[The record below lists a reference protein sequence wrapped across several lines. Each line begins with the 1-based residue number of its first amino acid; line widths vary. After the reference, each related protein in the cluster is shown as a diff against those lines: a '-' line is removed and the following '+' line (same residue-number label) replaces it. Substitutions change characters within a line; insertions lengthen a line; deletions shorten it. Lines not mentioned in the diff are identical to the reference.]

1 MTETQSQQLQGYSSY
16 NGQPSESALKLRLDT
31 AMILESIEIDL
42 RGEKITIIEKNGQL
56 TTIKSTIGTPKLNEK
71 GVQDVM
77 KCIKSV
83 ISPSTI
89 QGNLER
95 DEWEQ
100 FIFYLRLDLNKMF
113 FINLPNYDLEES
125 NYESVINDIVNI
137 ALLVISRTIE
147 NGERNS
153 YQQTVKH
160 TESQTIEGKKGFLPI

>member
-1 MTETQSQQLQGYSSY
+1 MTESQSQQLQGYSSY
-16 NGQPSESALKLRLDT
+16 NTQPTESALKLRLDT
-31 AMILESIEIDL
+31 DRILESIEVDL
-42 RGEKITIIEKNGQL
+42 RGEKITIVEQNGEL
-56 TTIKSTIGTPKLNEK
+56 KTIRSKIGDAKLNDR
-71 GVQDVM
+71 GIQDVM
-77 KCIKSV
+77 KCLRSV

-100 FIFYLRLDLNKMF
+100 FLFYLRQDLNEMI
-113 FINLPNYDLEES
+113 FINFPKYNIEEG
-125 NYESVINDIVNI
+125 NIKGVINDILSI
-137 ALLVISRTIE
+137 SLLVISRTIE